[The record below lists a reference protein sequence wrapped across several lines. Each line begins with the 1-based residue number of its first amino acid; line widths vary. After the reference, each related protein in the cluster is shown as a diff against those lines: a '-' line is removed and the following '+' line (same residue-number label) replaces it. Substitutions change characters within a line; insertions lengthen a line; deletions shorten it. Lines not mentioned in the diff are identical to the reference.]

1 MTPRTDRGPLL
12 RRTGPF
18 RVLAA
23 TATLSALLLTACG
36 GDDDPAVEE
45 PTSSDSEDS
54 SDGEGADPEEQS
66 ATEEPADSDDA
77 EETAVPS
84 GPVSAED
91 GSFEV
96 TAPDGWIDVR
106 DQVEQQVEIAVR
118 DDEMTDDFFTN
129 IVVTTED
136 PIGDLEDSI
145 EAAAEQVAGTDGE
158 YEMLDPTQI
167 ADTDAYGFVLTRVTG
182 GVEVAQTQWWL
193 EHGEQVY
200 VTTFSTAKT
209 QQEAS
214 EPIMEDILSTW
225 TWQD

>member
-1 MTPRTDRGPLL
+1 MALG
-12 RRTGPF
+12 
-18 RVLAA
+18 
-23 TATLSALLLTACG
+23 ALLLTACG
-36 GDDDPAVEE
+36 GDDPAVEE
-45 PTSSDSEDS
+45 PTTSDSADASNGGDTNGDASNGGDS
-54 SDGEGADPEEQS
+54 NGEGTTGGGADPEQES
-66 ATEEPADSDDA
+66 ATEEPAGTDDA
-77 EETAVPS
+77 EKTAVAA

-129 IVVTTED
+129 FVVTTED

-145 EAAAEQVAGTDGE
+145 EAAAEQVAGSDGE
-158 YEMLDPTQI
+158 YEMLDPIQI

-193 EHGEQVY
+193 EHGERVY
-200 VTTFSTAKT
+200 VATFSTAKT

-214 EPIMEDILSTW
+214 EPIMGEILSTW

>member
-1 MTPRTDRGPLL
+1 MTPRTDRGHLL

-18 RVLAA
+18 RALTA

-36 GDDDPAVEE
+36 GDDDPTVEE
-45 PTSSDSEDS
+45 PTSSDSEDN
-54 SDGEGADPEEQS
+54 SDTE
-66 ATEEPADSDDA
+66 ATETESTTEAPADSDDA

-118 DDEMTDDFFTN
+118 DDELTDDFFTN

-145 EAAAEQVAGTDGE
+145 EAAAEQVAGSDGE
-158 YEMLDPTQI
+158 YEMLDPIQI

-214 EPIMEDILSTW
+214 EPIMEEILSTW